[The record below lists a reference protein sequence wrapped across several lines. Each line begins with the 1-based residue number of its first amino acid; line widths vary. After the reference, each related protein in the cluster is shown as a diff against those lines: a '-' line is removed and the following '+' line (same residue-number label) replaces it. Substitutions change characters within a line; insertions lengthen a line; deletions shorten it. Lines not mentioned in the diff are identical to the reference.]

1 MISAPGPR
9 ACSNPIRIP
18 QGTVEH
24 LYMLAGEVEVTS
36 GEETR
41 RAKSGETLRFR
52 GDLPHRIVNVGEGEA
67 HATMVLVLRQL
78 GGGDAHTG

>member
-1 MISAPGPR
+1 MLESDPH
-9 ACSNPIRIP
+9 P

-24 LYMLAGEVEVTS
+24 LYMLAGEIEVTS

-41 RAKSGETLRFR
+41 RAKAGETLRFR

-78 GGGDAHTG
+78 GGGDARAG